1 MKILIVDD
9 EPHVRSAMSRV
20 IRLHD
25 EKFDV
30 KEAEDGREAV
40 ELLAQQPVDLVISDI
55 RMPEMDG
62 LELSRYMRCQYPET
76 FMILLTGHADFEYA
90 QQAIRVSVFDYL
102 LKPASRESILERVDT
117 VGRLLAERIRNEK
130 PYPIHSQGLLEKR
143 VTLPRLV
150 RQTFDYIEAHYAADI
165 TLASLA
171 ERLEVNPNYL
181 SGLLKVKTGHTF
193 THHVTRFRL
202 AKSKQLLATT
212 NLKIYQICEQVGYVD
227 QAYFSRLFKSTVG
240 MTPIEYREA
249 NFIHKI

>member
-9 EPHVRSAMSRV
+9 EPHVRSSMSRV

-25 EKFDV
+25 EKYDV
-30 KEAEDGREAV
+30 EEAEDGREAV
-40 ELLAQQPVDLVISDI
+40 ERLARKPVDLVISDI
-55 RMPEMDG
+55 RMPDMDG
-62 LELSRYMRCQYPET
+62 LKLSRYMKRHYPDT

-102 LKPASRESILERVDT
+102 LKPASKESILERVDT
-117 VGRLLAERIRNEK
+117 VEELLAERRRNEK
-130 PYPIHSQGLLEKR
+130 LYPIHNQRLLEKR
-143 VTLPRLV
+143 VTVPRLV
-150 RQTFDYIEAHYAADI
+150 RQTFDYIEAHYTEDI

-171 ERLEVNPNYL
+171 EQLEVNPNYL
-181 SGLLKVKTGHTF
+181 SGLLKAKTGHTF

-202 AKSKQLLATT
+202 EKSKQLLTTT

-240 MTPIEYREA
+240 MTPFEYRDA
-249 NFIHKI
+249 HLT